1 MGRVRKEE
9 MNQEELAS
17 NLTDLTITD
26 FKNLFIKAIL
36 PVYSRFT

>member
-9 MNQEELAS
+9 IYQEKLAS
-17 NLTDLTITD
+17 NITDLPITD
-26 FKNLFIKAIL
+26 FKNLIIKAIL

>member
-9 MNQEELAS
+9 MNQEKLAS
-17 NLTDLTITD
+17 KITDLPITY
-26 FKNLFIKAIL
+26 FKNLVIKAIL

>member
-9 MNQEELAS
+9 MNQEKLAS
-17 NLTDLTITD
+17 NITDLPITD
-26 FKNLFIKAIL
+26 FKNLVIKAIL